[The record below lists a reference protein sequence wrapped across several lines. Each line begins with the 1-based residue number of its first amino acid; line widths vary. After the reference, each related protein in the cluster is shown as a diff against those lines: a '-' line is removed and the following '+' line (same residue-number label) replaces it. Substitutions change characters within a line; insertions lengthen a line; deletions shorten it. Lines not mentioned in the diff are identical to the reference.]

1 MKQNNDNN
9 NGCFTSLFYILGA
22 IGVLLIIGGAMEGI
36 GRILESIPW
45 YLMIFI
51 SLGLIFLLSKIFKW

>member
-1 MKQNNDNN
+1 MKQKNGNN
-9 NGCFTSLFYILGA
+9 NGCFTSILYILGGIA
-22 IGVLLIIGGAMEGI
+22 VLLIIVGAMDGI
-36 GRILESIPW
+36 GRILESVPW